1 MKKIYKERIIQT
13 FAAFTLV
20 LVVLGFSVSCIAL
33 ALIPNW
39 TQESK
44 LSCFPSESPTE
55 PILALIQ
62 GLKK

>member
-1 MKKIYKERIIQT
+1 MKKIHKKRLIQT
-13 FAAFTLV
+13 FAASTLV
-20 LVVLGFSVSCIAL
+20 LVVLGFSVSSIAF

-44 LSCFPSESPTE
+44 FSCFPSESPTE
-55 PILALIQ
+55 PIPALIQ